1 MSKGK
6 TIKEVID
13 RGLCT
18 GCGTCVALCP
28 SSAIK
33 LIKDNSRGLYLPSI
47 DDEACNQCGICLD
60 VCPGHSVD
68 FKESNENVFGKEPED
83 ILLGNYLGCYIGHAT
98 DYEIRYNSTSGGL
111 VTALLI
117 FALEEGMIDGALA
130 TRMKRENPLEPEPF
144 IARTKEEIV
153 SAAKSKY
160 CPVPANITLREILVR
175 EGKYA
180 VVGLPCHIQAVRKV
194 EGTNGRLKERI
205 GLHFGLVCNHT
216 ATFLATEYLL
226 RKLGVSKGQ
235 VSKIN
240 YRGEGWPGQ
249 MTIALKSGSTKLVPF
264 FSEPYWG
271 IAYQDFFYP
280 TRCTMC
286 VDKICELADIS
297 FMDAWLP
304 KLSQERIGESIIVV
318 RSRVG
323 QELLESALTAGAIE
337 LEKIPDDKVMQSQSL
352 ALVRRRYSARVSL
365 LRRSG
370 KEVPNYNKPPSRVRL
385 TDYLEAVLLYLRIYI
400 SRRRR
405 LWFLVDWYSILWRHA
420 RSSKQKLKAMERQL
434 ARLLHLEKVH

>member
-6 TIKEVID
+6 TIKEITD
-13 RGLCT
+13 RSLCT

-68 FKESNENVFGKEPED
+68 FRELNKDVFGKEPED

-98 DYEIRYNSTSGGL
+98 DYEIRYNSASGGL

-130 TRMKRENPLEPEPF
+130 TRMKRDNPLEPEPF
-144 IARTKEEIV
+144 IARTKEEII

-160 CPVPANITLREILVR
+160 CPVPANITLREILAR
-175 EGKYA
+175 DGKYA
-180 VVGLPCHIQAVRKV
+180 VVGLPCHIQAVRKA
-194 EGTNGRLKERI
+194 EGINGRLKERI
-205 GLHFGLVCNHT
+205 GLHFGLVCNHMP
-216 ATFLATEYLL
+216 TFLATEYLL
-226 RKLGVSKGQ
+226 RKVGVSKGQ

-249 MTIALKSGSTKLVPF
+249 MTIALKSGVTKLVPF
-264 FSEPYWG
+264 FSKLYWG

-297 FMDAWLP
+297 FMD
-304 KLSQERIGESIIVV
+304 
-318 RSRVG
+318 
-323 QELLESALTAGAIE
+323 
-337 LEKIPDDKVMQSQSL
+337 
-352 ALVRRRYSARVSL
+352 
-365 LRRSG
+365 
-370 KEVPNYNKPPSRVRL
+370 
-385 TDYLEAVLLYLRIYI
+385 
-400 SRRRR
+400 
-405 LWFLVDWYSILWRHA
+405 
-420 RSSKQKLKAMERQL
+420 
-434 ARLLHLEKVH
+434 